1 MFRDSADDGMLFGLL
16 TGPLMSAALLYL
28 SEKAAAA
35 NPPLDPLPQSWIIEP
50 PRVLNGTAHPLT
62 ALQALI
68 LSRRNLVDMATVC
81 STILIVHVI
90 ASWMTERRHRRKLK
104 VPEGEVSSVPRKE
117 GRRTYLSVLFTV
129 SVSLW
134 VLCVRIALAEVRLGI
149 WQSESWHT
157 SVRAR
162 GTRVTTLSDINYYE
176 IFSCAMFFQFSLYVS
191 IRMAHHGF
199 TLGELAVM
207 CFGATAL
214 FLEAMGLTI
223 ARVRPGILP
232 SPGLH
237 ALTLS

>member
-1 MFRDSADDGMLFGLL
+1 MSRDSADDGMLFGLL

-28 SEKAAAA
+28 SEKATAAS
-35 NPPLDPLPQSWIIEP
+35 PPLDPLPKSWIIEQP
-50 PRVLNGTAHPLT
+50 KVLDGTAHPLT

-134 VLCVRIALAEVRLGI
+134 VLCVRIALAEMRLGI
-149 WQSESWHT
+149 WQSEYWGPCICS
-157 SVRAR
+157 S
-162 GTRVTTLSDINYYE
+162 
-176 IFSCAMFFQFSLYVS
+176 
-191 IRMAHHGF
+191 
-199 TLGELAVM
+199 
-207 CFGATAL
+207 
-214 FLEAMGLTI
+214 
-223 ARVRPGILP
+223 
-232 SPGLH
+232 
-237 ALTLS
+237 